1 MILIAKKMG
10 KTQSKNENGDV
21 QLTTIVQN
29 QENHSEDHNTQIIIS
44 WLILAAVLMQ
54 LIITLYTLYKRRER
68 KVAIKAAKSVAALD
82 MV

>member
-1 MILIAKKMG
+1 MG

-44 WLILAAVLMQ
+44 WLILA
-54 LIITLYTLYKRRER
+54 IYTLVYI
-68 KVAIKAAKSVAALD
+68 AIYTIQTS
-82 MV
+82 

>member
-29 QENHSEDHNTQIIIS
+29 QEYHSEDHNTQIIIS
-44 WLILAAVLMQ
+44 WLILA
-54 LIITLYTLYKRRER
+54 IYTLVYI
-68 KVAIKAAKSVAALD
+68 AIYTIQTS
-82 MV
+82 

>member
-44 WLILAAVLMQ
+44 WLILA
-54 LIITLYTLYKRRER
+54 IYTLVYI
-68 KVAIKAAKSVAALD
+68 AIYTIQTS
-82 MV
+82 